1 MKLDYVG
8 FRPIISQHGI
18 AFKQGKDDKFIYLP
32 YVYEIINA
40 LKNNYESHKN
50 HSYNIKISKENIS
63 KLHNKM
69 IDFFPSLDKEIENKI
84 AAYKKHLDLELED
97 IENRTNLSDIE
108 KDIYKTNLS
117 LMKDYRIKRA
127 KNKIFY
133 YYSVRTIAEIIKEN
147 RIKEINIPFN
157 EKFWHVFKTLQ
168 GVLASEKINS
178 NIKVEYIDSTLKLK
192 FLTSIY

>member
-63 KLHNKM
+63 KLHNNM

-84 AAYKKHLDLELED
+84 AAYEKHLDLELED
-97 IENRTNLSDIE
+97 IEKRTHLSDIE

>member
-84 AAYKKHLDLELED
+84 DAYKKHLDLELED
-97 IENRTNLSDIE
+97 IEKRTHLSDIE